1 MSERATPVSRPVLV
15 VDDDENYCQ
24 FVTRLLERAGYTT
37 EARRTGEEALAA
49 ARAQRPA
56 LVILDI
62 KLPGLSGYEVCR
74 ELKDAFGSGIPVIF
88 VTGVRTEPFDRAAG
102 LLLGADD
109 YIVKPFEAGEFLA
122 RVRRL
127 LSPTAALVWLPEG
140 SAAALTR
147 REREVLLL
155 LAEGLDQAAIAERL
169 VISPT
174 TVSTH
179 LQHVLEKLG
188 VHSRAQAV
196 AFAHRVGL
204 ASLAD

>member
-24 FVTRLLERAGYTT
+24 FVTRLLARAGYTT

-102 LLLGADD
+102 LLMGADD

-127 LSPTAALVWLPEG
+127 LSPTAALVWSPR
-140 SAAALTR
+140 TR
-147 REREVLLL
+147 R
-155 LAEGLDQAAIAERL
+155 
-169 VISPT
+169 PP
-174 TVSTH
+174 
-179 LQHVLEKLG
+179 
-188 VHSRAQAV
+188 
-196 AFAHRVGL
+196 
-204 ASLAD
+204 